1 MYVSAWRGIGSY
13 YAAATHLFNWCL
25 VLALG
30 GVSLMRLLGKADP
43 LAARSTSLGAIG
55 CYDLAASSAAMARMS
70 SGRRFIAVSTDG
82 PTFDGDVLLSKYLH
96 AAFSGDA
103 QQVV

>member
-1 MYVSAWRGIGSY
+1 
-13 YAAATHLFNWCL
+13 
-25 VLALG
+25 
-30 GVSLMRLLGKADP
+30 
-43 LAARSTSLGAIG
+43 
-55 CYDLAASSAAMARMS
+55 MS